1 MARLILAEQG
11 RTFVIAVT
19 SVMVSIPTI
28 IVIMLAAAV
37 VVAGLLWTEWG
48 HR

>member
-1 MARLILAEQG
+1 MLG
-11 RTFVIAVT
+11 RYFVVHLGVVGR

-48 HR
+48 HE